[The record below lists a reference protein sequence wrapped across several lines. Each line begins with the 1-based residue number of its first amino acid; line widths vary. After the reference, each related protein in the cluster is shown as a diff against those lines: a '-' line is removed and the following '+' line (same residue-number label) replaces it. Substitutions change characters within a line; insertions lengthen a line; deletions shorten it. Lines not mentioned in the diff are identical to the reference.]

1 MADTVVIDTSVLISA
16 LIGEEGPSREILR
29 RSLEGVYIPLINNA
43 LFSEYEDVSSRK
55 RILDACPLNPQEIRE
70 LINSLYSV
78 CQWVSVYFLWR
89 PNLKDE
95 GDNFLIEL
103 ALAGNANAIIS
114 NNVKDLHGAELKFP
128 ELRILTPDQM
138 LRGK

>member
-1 MADTVVIDTSVLISA
+1 MADAVVIDTSVLISA

-29 RSLEGVYIPLINNA
+29 RSLEGKYIPLINKA
-43 LFSEYEDVSSRK
+43 LFSEYGDVSSIK
-55 RILDACPLNPQEIRE
+55 RILDACPLNPQEICE

-89 PNLKDE
+89 PNLKGE
-95 GDNFLIEL
+95 GGNFLIEL
-103 ALAGNANAIIS
+103 ALAGNADAIIS
-114 NNVKDLHGAELKFP
+114 NSVKDLHGAALKFP
-128 ELRILTPDQM
+128 ELRILTPDKM